1 MLIEARKLHAQVNYG
16 INQNHPTSINVDT
29 IPHTLGQIRRIRGL
43 VLISKSVSIDEVR
56 LNAYPMM
63 YSASNSI
70 KRNDFHQLTP
80 LSNLNCEYFSIF

>member
-29 IPHTLGQIRRIRGL
+29 IPHTLGQIRRIIGL

-56 LNAYPMM
+56 LNAHLMM
-63 YSASNSI
+63 YNTSN
-70 KRNDFHQLTP
+70 T
-80 LSNLNCEYFSIF
+80 YFTLI